1 MKIQLKN
8 IKHAQFASEE
18 TNCYEATVYF
28 QGKKVGSVG
37 NDGHGGCDREARS
50 DKALW
55 ADMEAFI
62 GTLPPQ
68 DCKFGDKTYSMK
80 QTLESI
86 CGDLLTEHLLTK
98 DLKRLLKNRVVYV
111 QDGRLYQTKC
121 AKNVTLTLP
130 HWIEQI
136 KDRDGVSAVLNELDI
151 SKALEIFTQ
160 KTQH

>member
-8 IKHAQFASEE
+8 IQHAQFASEE
-18 TNCYEATVYF
+18 TNCYDASLYF

-37 NDGHGGCDREARS
+37 NDGHGGCDREHRS

-62 GTLPPQ
+62 GTLPPREG
-68 DCKFGDKTYSMK
+68 KIGDKTYSRK

-86 CGDLLTEHLLTK
+86 CNDLLTEHLLTK

-111 QDGRLYQTKC
+111 QDGSLYQTKC
-121 AKNVTLTLP
+121 AKDVIHTLAG
-130 HWIEQI
+130 WIEQI
-136 KDRDGVSAVLNELDI
+136 KGRHGVSTVLNELDF